1 MGEYAE
7 FFKFAAKAGALE
19 GYLYEREKIE
29 PLSNW
34 VSNMQVMYDKLPAD
48 VKKEIK
54 EEYSTV
60 LTRILSN
67 GEKVLN
73 DEIKSKLTSMLSEL
87 GA

>member
-34 VSNMQVMYDKLPAD
+34 VNNMQVMYDKLPAD

-60 LTRILSN
+60 LTRILKH
-67 GEKVLN
+67 GEKVLS
-73 DEIKSKLTSMLSEL
+73 DEIKSKLNSMLS
-87 GA
+87 

>member
-34 VSNMQVMYDKLPAD
+34 VNNMQVMYDKLPAD

-60 LTRILSN
+60 LTRILQH
-67 GEKVLN
+67 GEKVLS
-73 DEIKSKLTSMLSEL
+73 DEIKSKLNSMLSEL
-87 GA
+87 GT

>member
-1 MGEYAE
+1 MGGYEQ

-34 VSNMQVMYDKLPAD
+34 VNNMQVMNQKLPED
-48 VKKEIK
+48 VKRDMK
-54 EEYSTV
+54 EEYRIV
-60 LTRILSN
+60 LTRILEH

-73 DEIKSKLTSMLSEL
+73 DEIKSKLSGMLSEL
-87 GA
+87 NE

>member
-34 VSNMQVMYDKLPAD
+34 VNNMQVMYDKLPAD

-54 EEYSTV
+54 EEYGTV
-60 LTRILSN
+60 LTRILQH
-67 GEKVLN
+67 GEKVLS
-73 DEIKSKLTSMLSEL
+73 DEIKSKLNSMLSEL
-87 GA
+87 GT

>member
-34 VSNMQVMYDKLPAD
+34 VNNMQVMYNKLPAD

-60 LTRILSN
+60 LTRILNN

-73 DEIKSKLTSMLSEL
+73 DEIKSKLNSMLSEL
-87 GA
+87 SE

>member
-29 PLSNW
+29 SLSNW
-34 VSNMQVMYDKLPAD
+34 VNNMQVMYNKLPAD

-54 EEYSTV
+54 EEYG
-60 LTRILSN
+60 LTADDIVHAVKDVR
-67 GEKVLN
+67 K
-73 DEIKSKLTSMLSEL
+73 KR
-87 GA
+87 

>member
-34 VSNMQVMYDKLPAD
+34 VNNMQVMYNKLPAD
-48 VKKEIK
+48 VKREIK

>member
-19 GYLYEREKIE
+19 GYLYEREKLE

-34 VSNMQVMYDKLPAD
+34 VNNMQVMYDKLPAD

-54 EEYSTV
+54 QEYSIV
-60 LTRILSN
+60 LTRILES
-67 GEKVLN
+67 GEKALP
-73 DEIKSKLTSMLSEL
+73 DEIKSKLNGMLSGL
-87 GA
+87 SG

>member
-60 LTRILSN
+60 LTRILHN

>member
-1 MGEYAE
+1 MEEYAE

-34 VSNMQVMYDKLPAD
+34 VNNMQVMYNKLPAD

-60 LTRILSN
+60 LTRILEN

-73 DEIKSKLTSMLSEL
+73 DEIKSKLNSMLSEL

>member
-34 VSNMQVMYDKLPAD
+34 VNNMQVMYDKLPAD

-54 EEYSTV
+54 EAYGIV
-60 LTRILSN
+60 LTRTLEN
-67 GEKVLN
+67 GEKVLP
-73 DEIKSKLTSMLSEL
+73 DEIKSKLNGMLSEL
-87 GA
+87 SE

>member
-60 LTRILSN
+60 LTRILHN

-87 GA
+87 GT

>member
-34 VSNMQVMYDKLPAD
+34 VNNMQVMHDKLPAD

-60 LTRILSN
+60 LTRILHN

>member
-34 VSNMQVMYDKLPAD
+34 VNNMQVMYNKLPAD
-48 VKKEIK
+48 VKREIK
-54 EEYSTV
+54 EEYGTV
-60 LTRILSN
+60 LTRILQH
-67 GEKVLN
+67 GEKVLS
-73 DEIKSKLTSMLSEL
+73 DEIKSKLNSMLSEL

>member
-34 VSNMQVMYDKLPAD
+34 VNNMQVMYDKLPAD
-48 VKKEIK
+48 VKKDIK
-54 EEYSTV
+54 EAYSIV
-60 LTRILSN
+60 LTRTLEN
-67 GEKVLN
+67 GEKVLP
-73 DEIKSKLTSMLSEL
+73 DEIKAKLNGMLSGL
-87 GA
+87 SA

>member
-34 VSNMQVMYDKLPAD
+34 VNNMLVMYNKLPAD

-60 LTRILSN
+60 LTRILNN
-67 GEKVLN
+67 GEKVLS
-73 DEIKSKLTSMLSEL
+73 DEIKSKLNSMLSEL

>member
-34 VSNMQVMYDKLPAD
+34 VNNMQVMYDKLPAD

-60 LTRILSN
+60 LTRILHN

>member
-54 EEYSTV
+54 EEYGTV
-60 LTRILSN
+60 LTRILNN
-67 GEKVLN
+67 GEKVLS
-73 DEIKSKLTSMLSEL
+73 DEIKSKLNSMLSEL
-87 GA
+87 GE

>member
-34 VSNMQVMYDKLPAD
+34 VNNMHVMYDKLPAD

-54 EEYSTV
+54 EEYGTV
-60 LTRILSN
+60 LTRILQH
-67 GEKVLN
+67 GEKVLS
-73 DEIKSKLTSMLSEL
+73 DEIKSKLSSMLSEL

>member
-1 MGEYAE
+1 MGEHAE

-34 VSNMQVMYDKLPAD
+34 VNNMHVMYDKLPAD

-54 EEYSTV
+54 EEYGTV
-60 LTRILSN
+60 LTRILQH
-67 GEKVLN
+67 GEKVLS
-73 DEIKSKLTSMLSEL
+73 DEIKSKLNSMLSEL